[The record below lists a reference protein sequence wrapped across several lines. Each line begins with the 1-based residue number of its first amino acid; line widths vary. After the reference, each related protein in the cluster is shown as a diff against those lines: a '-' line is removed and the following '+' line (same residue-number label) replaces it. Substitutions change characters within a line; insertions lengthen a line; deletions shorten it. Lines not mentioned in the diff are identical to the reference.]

1 MRGVVLILMF
11 LKSRNSTTINHYYEV
26 FVSCV
31 WRTALMLVLLVDS
44 LPISGIIVGRNR
56 LEKHFPAQREGAI
69 TNIYKL
75 DFKLRC

>member
-1 MRGVVLILMF
+1 
-11 LKSRNSTTINHYYEV
+11 
-26 FVSCV
+26 
-31 WRTALMLVLLVDS
+31 MLVLLVDS

-56 LEKHFPAQREGAI
+56 LEKHFPAQRERAI

>member
-1 MRGVVLILMF
+1 
-11 LKSRNSTTINHYYEV
+11 
-26 FVSCV
+26 
-31 WRTALMLVLLVDS
+31 MLVLLVDS
-44 LPISGIIVGRNR
+44 LLISGIIVGRNR